1 MEEDIFRKILK
12 DYWGYDDFR
21 GIQRQIVES
30 ISSGRDTLGLM
41 PTGGGKS
48 ICFQVPAL
56 AKGGLTIVVTP
67 LISLMK
73 DQVQQLKMRG
83 IRAEAIYSGIMHD
96 DIVRILDNCIFGA
109 YTFIYMSPERL
120 SRAQRR
126 LPQAYQLRHPV
137 CHINKILPQPHAPI
151 LLR

>member
-1 MEEDIFRKILK
+1 MEEDIFRKI
-12 DYWGYDDFR
+12 
-21 GIQRQIVES
+21 S
-30 ISSGRDTLGLM
+30 
-41 PTGGGKS
+41 
-48 ICFQVPAL
+48 
-56 AKGGLTIVVTP
+56 KGGLTIVVTP

-120 SRAQRR
+120 SSPLFLAKLERMANIISYLVVDEAHCISQW
-126 LPQAYQLRHPV
+126 
-137 CHINKILPQPHAPI
+137 
-151 LLR
+151 